1 MRIFGNEKLQDQFVY
16 LWQEIARRYG
26 NDSHIAF
33 ELLNEITSAD
43 FTDSWNKIAS
53 RTVKEIRKIAPETK
67 IVIGGIFN
75 SSIYGLTL
83 LDIDWDEN
91 IVLTFH
97 CYNPLVFTHQGAG
110 WVDRL
115 DKSYRTKFPATAEK
129 LLADSRKYFGEDFTS
144 DFDGITGM
152 IDSGF
157 FVKMFADAVKVAEK
171 LELPLYCG
179 EYGVIDRADPEST
192 LNWFRMINEAFEQ
205 LHIARAVWSYK
216 EMDFGIT
223 DEHNAPIY
231 DELIKVL

>member
-1 MRIFGNEKLQDQFVY
+1 M
-16 LWQEIARRYG
+16 
-26 NDSHIAF
+26 
-33 ELLNEITSAD
+33 
-43 FTDSWNKIAS
+43 
-53 RTVKEIRKIAPETK
+53 
-67 IVIGGIFN
+67 
-75 SSIYGLTL
+75 
-83 LDIDWDEN
+83 
-91 IVLTFH
+91 LTFH

-115 DKSYRTKFPATAEK
+115 DKSYRTKFPARAEK

-223 DEHNAPIY
+223 DEHYAPIY